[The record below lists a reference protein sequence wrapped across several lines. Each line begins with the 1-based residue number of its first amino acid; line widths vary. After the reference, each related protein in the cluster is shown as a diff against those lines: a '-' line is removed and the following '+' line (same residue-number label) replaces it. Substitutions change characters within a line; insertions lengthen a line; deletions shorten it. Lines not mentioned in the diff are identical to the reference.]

1 MRGQK
6 FKKSRACKICV
17 LVARGEMECA
27 EFTNHARGPLTFG
40 FTSCF
45 LNNMRE
51 DKLINW
57 LQLVPFVFV
66 LVYSCFGLASTTDS
80 SELKREYHSFSYM
93 EIDFLEFLSASND
106 PNTHKKRREFLS
118 QNLTKRGNMDL
129 YQNIC
134 GPKLKKN
141 SEYS

>member
-1 MRGQK
+1 
-6 FKKSRACKICV
+6 
-17 LVARGEMECA
+17 
-27 EFTNHARGPLTFG
+27 
-40 FTSCF
+40 
-45 LNNMRE
+45 MRE

-93 EIDFLEFLSASND
+93 EIDFLELLSASND

-118 QNLTKRGNMDL
+118 QNLAKRGNMDL

-141 SEYS
+141 SEYY

>member
-1 MRGQK
+1 M
-6 FKKSRACKICV
+6 CKICV
-17 LVARGEMECA
+17 LVARGKMECA

-66 LVYSCFGLASTTDS
+66 LVYSCFGLASTTDFS
-80 SELKREYHSFSYM
+80 QLKREYHSFSNM
-93 EIDFLEFLSASND
+93 EMDFLMSFCQLQTIRT
-106 PNTHKKRREFLS
+106 PIKKRKGIPLPEFS
-118 QNLTKRGNMDL
+118 TTRKHGFM
-129 YQNIC
+129 
-134 GPKLKKN
+134 PKHLW
-141 SEYS
+141 S

>member
-1 MRGQK
+1 M
-6 FKKSRACKICV
+6 CKICV
-17 LVARGEMECA
+17 LVARGKMECA

-80 SELKREYHSFSYM
+80 SQLKREYHSFSYM
-93 EIDFLEFLSASND
+93 EIDFLSFCQLQTIRT
-106 PNTHKKRREFLS
+106 PIKKGREFLS
-118 QNLTKRGNMDL
+118 LNLTQRGSMDL
-129 YQNIC
+129 CRNIC

-141 SEYS
+141 SEYSKQESDL

>member
-80 SELKREYHSFSYM
+80 SQLKREYHSFSYM
-93 EIDFLEFLSASND
+93 EIDFLEFLPASND
-106 PNTHKKRREFLS
+106 PNTHKKRKGIPLPEF
-118 QNLTKRGNMDL
+118 NTTRKHGFM
-129 YQNIC
+129 
-134 GPKLKKN
+134 PKHLW
-141 SEYS
+141 S

>member
-1 MRGQK
+1 M
-6 FKKSRACKICV
+6 CKICV
-17 LVARGEMECA
+17 LVARGKMECA
-27 EFTNHARGPLTFG
+27 EFTNHARGPFPFG

-66 LVYSCFGLASTTDS
+66 LVYSCFGLASTTDFS
-80 SELKREYHSFSYM
+80 QLKREYHSFSYM
-93 EIDFLEFLSASND
+93 EIDFLMSFCQLQTIRT
-106 PNTHKKRREFLS
+106 PIKKREFLS
-118 QNLTKRGNMDL
+118 QNLAQRGNMDL
-129 YQNIC
+129 CRNIC